1 MAGAEGNTGRFLLE
15 DWCAALTREMT
26 ELKELARE
34 ATEGAT
40 EHAEEAWE
48 SLAGVVNEA
57 IRGAQEGGVEAQ
69 GDGGVRAVGHRGEWP
84 TRSTT
89 KVVPLGRLVS
99 IGQATQRHPG
109 RFTISTSSIVYHM
122 MMKEIATKTK
132 SL

>member
-1 MAGAEGNTGRFLLE
+1 
-15 DWCAALTREMT
+15 MT

-48 SLAGVVNEA
+48 SLAGDVNEA
-57 IRGAQEGGVEAQ
+57 VRAAQEGGVEAR
-69 GDGGVRAVGHRGEWP
+69 GDGGVRALGHGGEWP
-84 TRSTT
+84 ARSTT

-99 IGQATQRHPG
+99 IGQATQRRLG
-109 RFTISTSSIVYHM
+109 RFAISTSSIVFHT